1 MTEIGIRALKQNA
14 SAVVSRAAA
23 GETITVTD
31 RGRAVAQLGPLPAST
46 LASMVEAGQARS
58 AIHDL
63 RQLPP
68 PEPIAAGS
76 DTSPTLSEVL
86 KAGRDD
92 ERY

>member
-1 MTEIGIRALKQNA
+1 MAEIGIRALKQNA
-14 SAVVSRAAA
+14 SAAVARAAA

-46 LASMVEAGQARS
+46 LASMVEAGRAR
-58 AIHDL
+58 AAVGDL

-68 PEPIAAGS
+68 PEPIAPGS
-76 DTSPTLSEVL
+76 GASPSLSEVL
-86 KAGRDD
+86 EGNRDD